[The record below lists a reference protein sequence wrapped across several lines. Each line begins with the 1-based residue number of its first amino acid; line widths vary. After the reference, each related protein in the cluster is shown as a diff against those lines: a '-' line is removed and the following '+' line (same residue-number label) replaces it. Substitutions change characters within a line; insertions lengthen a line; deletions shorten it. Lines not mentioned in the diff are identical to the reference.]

1 MNIRTSKGFQ
11 DPVKGYGWRHVSRE
25 VLFYL
30 DPVTNQVVRTWKNP
44 WTGEEVEVQHIANDP
59 VNGRGI
65 SWAKGES
72 GPTKFRGK
80 EMEDKFI
87 FTNEFPL
94 FYNNPLAG
102 DYQEYV
108 GGTYQAMEI
117 FNFIVDKDELLDPTK
132 TTTYPGIAWTRV
144 AKFLPWMKMGDRVG
158 YVIYSGTGKK
168 LKGGYAA
175 MPEPIR
181 KEIETNWPIYK
192 NAPPTDDTRPNETS
206 WTDFKKILEKKKAAA
221 AKAAAAK

>member
-1 MNIRTSKGFQ
+1 
-11 DPVKGYGWRHVSRE
+11 
-25 VLFYL
+25 
-30 DPVTNQVVRTWKNP
+30 
-44 WTGEEVEVQHIANDP
+44 
-59 VNGRGI
+59 
-65 SWAKGES
+65 
-72 GPTKFRGK
+72 
-80 EMEDKFI
+80 
-87 FTNEFPL
+87 
-94 FYNNPLAG
+94 
-102 DYQEYV
+102 
-108 GGTYQAMEI
+108 MEI